1 MTNTTIKGRAR
12 APLSGCGAIDEA
24 PRLGSDERGASRLLR
39 NVQEL
44 TPKFARRSSA
54 AERPTMRFSTRSSYR
69 SGVIEMWLRDPRG
82 MAIVAAPP
90 LKLEVVGEL

>member
-1 MTNTTIKGRAR
+1 M
-12 APLSGCGAIDEA
+12 
-24 PRLGSDERGASRLLR
+24 
-39 NVQEL
+39 VQMSAVQVVYYETST